1 MSDMADT
8 WCFPEE
14 TVTFL
19 KSLHANNNREWFK
32 EYKSAYETS
41 VKKPAEFFAVIMAEK
56 LQDLTSHTYS
66 SKVFRVYRDV
76 RFSKDK
82 TPYNTHV
89 HIGFT
94 PEGRNAPGW
103 YFGFDT
109 KKLSVGVGTF
119 AFDGDKLEM
128 YRTQVASKAG
138 DALATTL
145 HKIEKHPGFRTI
157 EPELKRVPRQ
167 FDPDHQHAALLR
179 RKGLTVWYDF
189 PELNT
194 ATSGNLVTA
203 CNDKYTTL
211 KPVFDWLIDL

>member
-1 MSDMADT
+1 MNNTSST

-14 TVTFL
+14 TVKFL
-19 KSLHANNNREWFK
+19 KNLHANNNREWFT

-41 VKKPAEFFAVIMAEK
+41 VKKPAEFFAAIMAAK
-56 LQDLTSHTYS
+56 LQSLTGHTYS

-94 PEGRNAPGW
+94 PEGLDTPGW
-103 YFGFDT
+103 YFGLDT
-109 KKLSVGVGTF
+109 EKLSVGVGTF
-119 AFDGDKLEM
+119 AFEGDKLET
-128 YRTQVASKAG
+128 YRQRIVG
-138 DALATTL
+138 EDGNALAVTL
-145 HKIEKHPGFRTI
+145 KKIEKNSGFRI
-157 EPELKRVPRQ
+157 MEPELKRVPRQ
-167 FDPDHQHAALLR
+167 FDPDHVHAALLR

-189 PELNT
+189 PDLNT
-194 ATSGNLVTA
+194 ATRGDLISA
-203 CNDKYTTL
+203 CNEKYTIL